1 MIRYSP
7 AMHGVLTL
15 EPSAHSCP
23 GGHGE
28 QSVRVVWSRTGPP
41 LVKDPAGHVLHELD
55 PAPEYSLSP
64 PHAVQ
69 VELPAVLCF
78 PAIHWVCVLLP
89 SQA

>member
-1 MIRYSP
+1 
-7 AMHGVLTL
+7 MHGVLTL

-55 PAPEYSLSP
+55 PTPEYSLSP

-78 PAIHWVCVLLP
+78 PAGQMFCVLLP